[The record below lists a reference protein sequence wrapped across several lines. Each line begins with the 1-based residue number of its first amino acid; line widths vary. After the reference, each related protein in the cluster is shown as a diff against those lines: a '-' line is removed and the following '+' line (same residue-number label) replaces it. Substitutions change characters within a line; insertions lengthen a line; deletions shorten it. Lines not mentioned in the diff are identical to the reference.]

1 MKEVEVKARIKDK
14 TEMIKKLEALG
25 CKFSELIVQKDTV
38 FVPLH
43 VMSVP
48 TDVGV
53 PVLRI
58 REQNGKYTLTMKIRL
73 TNGLDKQES
82 ETDIEDPVAM
92 KEIILSCGFKQTVSF
107 QKTRQK
113 TKYKDWE
120 VCVDEIEGLG
130 YYMETEELSEDGD
143 SATMQ
148 ANMFAFL
155 QTLGVQQSD
164 LEEFGYDV
172 ILWRHQQNK

>member
-14 TEMIKKLEALG
+14 AEMIAKLEALG
-25 CKFSELIVQKDTV
+25 CKFSEPIIQKDTI

-43 VMSVP
+43 VMKVP

-82 ETDIEDPVAM
+82 ETDIMDPVAM
-92 KEIILSCGFKQTVSF
+92 KEIILSSGFKQTVSF

-113 TKYKDWE
+113 TKYKNWE

-130 YYMETEELSEDGD
+130 YYMETEELSEDCD
-143 SATMQ
+143 SAAMQ
-148 ANMFAFL
+148 ANMFAFM
-155 QTLGVQQSD
+155 QTLGVEKTD
-164 LEEFGYDV
+164 LEDFGYDV
-172 ILWRHQQNK
+172 IIWRQQQK